1 MRRRWLHRH
10 QRDRCHEP
18 PPGLGRPE
26 MSIGH
31 PQPHRVVLAAVDGST
46 AAIDIHKTLVWRVA
60 NRSESGSLGVGVM
73 I

>member
-1 MRRRWLHRH
+1 
-10 QRDRCHEP
+10 
-18 PPGLGRPE
+18 